1 MAQLSVQAR
10 SRASVAKQL
19 ANFTNSTAGLDLTLR
34 LFHSLVLI
42 GAELDFDKDTVLR
55 CSIAASQ
62 IGLGQFSGLFSGIS
76 VLRLLAGR
84 RYLRFFC
91 FLDCFQNV
99 QDILA
104 AGYPVRN
111 RTAMMDLVE
120 SSCLGMYLLVEG
132 TTMVRTPSFR
142 LSGR

>member
-10 SRASVAKQL
+10 PRASLAKQL

-42 GAELDFDKDTVLR
+42 GADLDFDKDTVLR
-55 CSIAASQ
+55 CSVAASQ
-62 IGLGQFSGLFSGIS
+62 IGLGRFSSLCGTFS
-76 VLRLLAGR
+76 VLTLLPGR
-84 RYLRFFC
+84 RYLRLFC

-104 AGYPVRN
+104 TGYPVRN

-120 SSCLGMYLLVEG
+120 SSCLGMYLLLEG
-132 TTMVRTPSFR
+132 TTMVRTPSFK
-142 LSGR
+142 LS